1 MLIGVYSASLH
12 SGEARGLT
20 VVEAGEPG
28 AHTAFQIALIAALV
42 AVVLSVFVRK
52 PEEPEVPDRSVV
64 VDEGENPEQN
74 IND

>member
-1 MLIGVYSASLH
+1 MLIGECSASLH

-28 AHTAFQIALIAALV
+28 AHTAFQMALIAALV

-52 PEEPEVPDRSVV
+52 PEEPEAQDRTAIAE
-64 VDEGENPEQN
+64 EGENPEQN
-74 IND
+74 NND